1 MLSGIDPK
9 AFCGFDDAGD
19 GGDAW
24 AGLPAAD
31 VHPMPGRASGDT
43 EFAAGAPCMAV
54 GNSCDR
60 ARAGAP
66 SFDSASPHPS
76 GSLSAVH
83 LRCAPVRPSGCR
95 ARPLRSRRRESALAI
110 GRGRRHRPWRAC
122 CWACCRSGAY
132 SQACSLPVRNA
143 HQNPP
148 DSQSR
153 ARTQPPDVAIPS
165 GFASSCHP
173 PYPRQQPKGRWAGET
188 LTVELLQQRR
198 IHQSFRLIVGDQL
211 WTMPVTLQIL
221 RQSQDR
227 RGLPRSQ
234 KSTKHDEPGRGAR
247 RALRRRVLS
256 YRLILNTFSPSV
268 RSLRRCL

>member
-1 MLSGIDPK
+1 
-9 AFCGFDDAGD
+9 
-19 GGDAW
+19 
-24 AGLPAAD
+24 
-31 VHPMPGRASGDT
+31 MPGRASGDSD
-43 EFAAGAPCMAV
+43 FAAGAPCMAV
-54 GNSCDR
+54 GNFCDR
-60 ARAGAP
+60 AQGGAL

-165 GFASSCHP
+165 GFASSCHAP
-173 PYPRQQPKGRWAGET
+173 CPRQQPKGRWAGET
-188 LTVELLQQRR
+188 LTLQQPQHRGTVLG
-198 IHQSFRLIVGDQL
+198 SLINLTHEPAYLGYSALAQKTRCGSVE
-211 WTMPVTLQIL
+211 
-221 RQSQDR
+221 
-227 RGLPRSQ
+227 GLPYIEAAGLKQNPKTPTISLHPRPHLSAHRQ
-234 KSTKHDEPGRGAR
+234 RHVPGRRVPR
-247 RALRRRVLS
+247 RPAPRK
-256 YRLILNTFSPSV
+256 NMDW
-268 RSLRRCL
+268 